1 MAMWAAIIYGRN
13 PTLLLTP
20 SGFGC
25 LRTPDYSKVALERCR
40 GLSVTDLCIP
50 PMSVLTSVHAGIFVH
65 FLDANYDIGRI
76 GNGLA
81 GQTTE
86 MLQGNL

>member
-1 MAMWAAIIYGRN
+1 MAMWAAITYGRN

-50 PMSVLTSVHAGIFVH
+50 PMSVLTSV
-65 FLDANYDIGRI
+65 DANYDIGRI